1 MTPVAALTPL
11 VWIAAAAACAALTVS
26 HFRLC
31 RCRAM
36 VAQAVHEL
44 RAPITAA
51 RLALDGLNP
60 STRVAAADLE
70 LRRAARA
77 LDDLAAAPAGRRA
90 RDAADTVDLGAVLTE
105 AAESWQRIAVRH
117 GADLRLDLPPQPLIV
132 GADPLRLLQAC
143 GNLVA
148 NACEHGGGSVRM
160 RARRSDQ
167 RVRIEV
173 TDTGPGLPAPV
184 ADLVR
189 AAHGRRTRRGHGL
202 ALAAAIAERHG
213 GFVRLRTVVDLPA
226 EGARELPKDH
236 DPMHELTTLTEM
248 ASALLAV
255 RGATAFFLPGGEA
268 LRSRQHVDSV
278 LRRKTG
284 IGPPPVELWAN
295 LRTIGLGA
303 VGDARWV
310 LVDVV
315 GMRQLRLPDQEAL
328 FVEDKEDP
336 AAVASLLMN
345 ACFHVV
351 AGRGIADGSTSDD
364 GRGRRWKASQATS
377 VLLPSRPVV
386 RWLPEESPGPNEAM
400 LARLRAK

>member
-51 RLALDGLNP
+51 RLALDGLGP

-77 LDDLAAAPAGRRA
+77 LDDLAAAPTGRPP
-90 RDAADTVDLGAVLTE
+90 RDAGATVDLVGLLRE
-105 AAESWQRIAVRH
+105 AAEGWQPIATRH
-117 GADLRLDLPPQPLIV
+117 GADVRLELPPQPLVV

-148 NACEHGGGSVRM
+148 NACEHGGGSVRV
-160 RARRSDQ
+160 RARGSDQ
-167 RVRIEV
+167 RVRVEV

-189 AAHGRRTRRGHGL
+189 AARGRRTRRGHGL

-213 GFVRLRTVVDLPA
+213 GRLTSAPSPRGARLVLELPA
-226 EGARELPKDH
+226 LTDGDHRSAPARME
-236 DPMHELTTLTEM
+236 
-248 ASALLAV
+248 
-255 RGATAFFLPGGEA
+255 PG
-268 LRSRQHVDSV
+268 RRTSR
-278 LRRKTG
+278 
-284 IGPPPVELWAN
+284 
-295 LRTIGLGA
+295 LGA
-303 VGDARWV
+303 VR
-310 LVDVV
+310 
-315 GMRQLRLPDQEAL
+315 RIRLPPLARPARAPDIS
-328 FVEDKEDP
+328 P
-336 AAVASLLMN
+336 AAME
-345 ACFHVV
+345 
-351 AGRGIADGSTSDD
+351 ADT
-364 GRGRRWKASQATS
+364 R
-377 VLLPSRPVV
+377 
-386 RWLPEESPGPNEAM
+386 
-400 LARLRAK
+400 